1 MEFRTLEIKIMSAK
15 DLNKVTVF
23 SRMNVYVVVSISGGN
38 DKSKQVSKTPVD
50 RDGGA
55 NPAWNFPVKFT
66 VDEAAARQGR
76 LMLVFKLRC
85 QRVLGDRDVGEVIV
99 PVKELLDSPA
109 ASATKQFVNYQV
121 KKPSGK
127 PKGQLTF
134 CYQFGEKTNGPPPIA
149 AVAANK
155 VDEPVTAYPAFTP
168 AYPGS
173 SSSVYSPG
181 PTPPPRNG
189 PAASGAAY
197 PPPVGYPPAGYG
209 YPPPPA
215 AAAYGSGYPHPP
227 PPAYGYPPQP
237 GYGYPS
243 QSGYGYPPVQPPKK
257 NKFGLG
263 LGAGLLGGA
272 LGGMLIGDAISDAA
286 AYDAGYDDGFDGGFD
301 F

>member
-15 DLNKVTVF
+15 DLKKVTVF
-23 SRMNVYVVVSISGGN
+23 SRMSVYVVVSISGG
-38 DKSKQVSKTPVD
+38 DEKSKQVAKTPVD
-50 RDGGA
+50 RDGQA

-85 QRVLGDRDVGEVIV
+85 ERALGDRDVGEVIV
-99 PVKELLDSPA
+99 PVKELLESPA
-109 ASATKQFVNYQV
+109 AATKQFVNYQV

-134 CYQFGEKTNGPPPIA
+134 CYQFGEKSNGSAPFA

-155 VDEPVTAYPAFTP
+155 ADEPVTAYPAFTP
-168 AYPGS
+168 TFPG

-189 PAASGAAY
+189 PAAY
-197 PPPVGYPPAGYG
+197 PPPGGYPPAGYG
-209 YPPPPA
+209 YPPPPP
-215 AAAYGSGYPHPP
+215 AAYGSGYPHPP

-237 GYGYPS
+237 GYGYP
-243 QSGYGYPPVQPPKK
+243 PVQPPKK
-257 NKFGLG
+257 NRFGLG

-272 LGGMLIGDAISDAA
+272 LGGMLIGDAISDAG
-286 AYDAGYDDGFDGGFD
+286 AYDAGYDDGFDAGFD

>member
-1 MEFRTLEIKIMSAK
+1 MEIKIMSAK

-23 SRMNVYVVVSISGGN
+23 SGMNVYVVVSIAGG
-38 DKSKQVSKTPVD
+38 DEKSKQVAKTPVD
-50 RDGGA
+50 RDGQT

-85 QRVLGDRDVGEVIV
+85 ERALGDKDVGEVVV
-99 PVKELLDSPA
+99 PIKELLDSPA
-109 ASATKQFVNYQV
+109 AEATKQFVNYQV

-127 PKGQLTF
+127 PKGHLTF
-134 CYQFGEKTNGPPPIA
+134 CYQLGEKTNGMPPMP

-168 AYPGS
+168 AMG
-173 SSSVYSPG
+173 SSSVYSTG
-181 PTPPPRNG
+181 PMPPPRNG
-189 PAASGAAY
+189 PAVY
-197 PPPVGYPPAGYG
+197 PPPGGYPPAGYG
-209 YPPPPA
+209 YPP
-215 AAAYGSGYPHPP
+215 AAYGSGYPHPP
-227 PPAYGYPPQP
+227 PPGYGYPPQP
-237 GYGYPS
+237 GYGYP
-243 QSGYGYPPVQPPKK
+243 PVQPAKK

-286 AYDAGYDDGFDGGFD
+286 AYDAGYDDGFDAGFD